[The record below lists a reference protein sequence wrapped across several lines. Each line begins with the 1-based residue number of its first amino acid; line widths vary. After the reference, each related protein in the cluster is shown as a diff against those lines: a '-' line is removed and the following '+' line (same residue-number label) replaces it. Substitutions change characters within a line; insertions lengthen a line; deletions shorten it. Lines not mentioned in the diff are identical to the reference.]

1 MKLSSKFFIIFAVIT
16 MAFALLTAVLVQLGL
31 TAAMDS
37 ERMAISAIV
46 GLVKEK
52 YPGVDERDIAEILN
66 STEGGYSAEDVLR
79 KYGITEREAAVL
91 QNKTNYAAAVSL
103 GISAC
108 LGLGCVSVICFGVYV
123 NLRKKQDKKLTQY
136 LSKINGGNYR
146 LRFDDIK
153 EEYVS
158 VLSSEIYKT
167 TVMLREQSER
177 SAGEKEKLKD
187 SLADIS
193 HQLKTPLTSI
203 MIMLDGILEGDM
215 PEELK
220 REFLGDIRNSVLHL
234 TFLTQSM
241 LTLSKLDANTI
252 VFKSEKVKVEDI
264 INISISNTSAIA
276 ADKGVEVKGECGD
289 ISLNCDMK
297 WVCEAVTN
305 IVKNCIEHT
314 KKGGS
319 VTLRAEDN
327 PLLVKMVI
335 SDTGCGISKKD
346 LPHIFE
352 RFYKGSNSGDT
363 SVGIGLALSKSIIE
377 KCGGYISVQSE
388 EGVGSEFTIKF
399 FKLLPHNDNR
409 LPDNGSDAAD
419 EDEP

>member
-1 MKLSSKFFIIFAVIT
+1 MQF
-16 MAFALLTAVLVQLGL
+16 G
-31 TAAMDS
+31 
-37 ERMAISAIV
+37 ISAAKSADRLAYSQLIA
-46 GLVKEK
+46 LIKKE
-52 YPGVDERDIAEILN
+52 YPDVDERNIVSILN
-66 STEGGYSAEDVLR
+66 SPDSSGNADELLN
-79 KYGITEREAAVL
+79 KYGISEKDTIVL
-91 QNKTNYAAAVSL
+91 QNRQNYAAVISL
-103 GISAC
+103 GVSVCI
-108 LGLGCVSVICFGVYV
+108 GLGCASMICFGIYV
-123 NLRKKQDKKLTQY
+123 SIRKRQDKKLTNY
-136 LSKINGGNYR
+136 LMKINSGNYR
-146 LRFDDIK
+146 LNFEDMK
-153 EEYVS
+153 EDQIS

-177 SAGEKEKLKD
+177 SVTEKQKLKD
-187 SLADIS
+187 SLSDIS

-220 REFLGDIRNSVLHL
+220 REFLGDIRNSITHL

-252 VFKSEKVKVEDI
+252 TFHEEKVRLSDI

-276 ADKGVEVKGECGD
+276 QDQGVEVKGECPD
-289 ISLNCDMK
+289 ITIECDMK

-319 VTLRAEDN
+319 VTLMAEEN
-327 PLLVKMVI
+327 PLLIKLTI
-335 SDTGCGISKKD
+335 EDTGCGITKND

-352 RFYKGSNSGDT
+352 RFYKGSNSSDT

-377 KCGGYISVQSE
+377 KCGGYISVQST
-388 EGVGSEFTIKF
+388 EGKGSKFTIKF
-399 FKLLPHNDNR
+399 FKTI
-409 LPDNGSDAAD
+409 
-419 EDEP
+419 

>member
-52 YPGVDERDIAEILN
+52 YPDVDERDIAEILN
-66 STEGGYSAEDVLR
+66 STEGGYSAEDFLR

-158 VLSSEIYKT
+158 VLISEI
-167 TVMLREQSER
+167 
-177 SAGEKEKLKD
+177 
-187 SLADIS
+187 
-193 HQLKTPLTSI
+193 
-203 MIMLDGILEGDM
+203 
-215 PEELK
+215 
-220 REFLGDIRNSVLHL
+220 
-234 TFLTQSM
+234 
-241 LTLSKLDANTI
+241 
-252 VFKSEKVKVEDI
+252 
-264 INISISNTSAIA
+264 
-276 ADKGVEVKGECGD
+276 
-289 ISLNCDMK
+289 
-297 WVCEAVTN
+297 
-305 IVKNCIEHT
+305 
-314 KKGGS
+314 
-319 VTLRAEDN
+319 
-327 PLLVKMVI
+327 
-335 SDTGCGISKKD
+335 
-346 LPHIFE
+346 
-352 RFYKGSNSGDT
+352 
-363 SVGIGLALSKSIIE
+363 
-377 KCGGYISVQSE
+377 
-388 EGVGSEFTIKF
+388 
-399 FKLLPHNDNR
+399 
-409 LPDNGSDAAD
+409 
-419 EDEP
+419 

>member
-1 MKLSSKFFIIFAVIT
+1 MKLSSKFYLIFAAIT
-16 MAFALLTAVLVQLGL
+16 LLFSFAGAGVMQFG
-31 TAAMDS
+31 
-37 ERMAISAIV
+37 ISAAKSADRLAYSQLIA
-46 GLVKEK
+46 LIKKE
-52 YPGVDERDIAEILN
+52 YPDVDERNIVSILN
-66 STEGGYSAEDVLR
+66 SPDSSGNADELLN
-79 KYGITEREAAVL
+79 KYGISEKDTIVL
-91 QNKTNYAAAVSL
+91 QNRQNYAAVISL
-103 GISAC
+103 GVSVCI
-108 LGLGCVSVICFGVYV
+108 GLGCASMICFGIYV
-123 NLRKKQDKKLTQY
+123 SIRKRQDKKLTNY
-136 LSKINGGNYR
+136 LMKINSGNYR
-146 LRFDDIK
+146 LNFEDMK
-153 EEYVS
+153 EDQIS

-177 SAGEKEKLKD
+177 SVTEKQKLKD
-187 SLADIS
+187 SLSDIS

-220 REFLGDIRNSVLHL
+220 REFLGDIRNSITHL

-252 VFKSEKVKVEDI
+252 TFHEEKVRLSDI

-276 ADKGVEVKGECGD
+276 QDQGVEVKGECPD
-289 ISLNCDMK
+289 ITIECDMK

-319 VTLRAEDN
+319 VTLMAEEN
-327 PLLVKMVI
+327 PLFIKLTI
-335 SDTGCGISKKD
+335 EDTGCGITKKD

-352 RFYKGSNSGDT
+352 RFYKGSNSSDT

-377 KCGGYISVQSE
+377 KCGGYISVQST
-388 EGVGSEFTIKF
+388 EGKGSKFTIKF
-399 FKLLPHNDNR
+399 FKTI
-409 LPDNGSDAAD
+409 
-419 EDEP
+419 

>member
-1 MKLSSKFFIIFAVIT
+1 MKLSSKFYLIFAAIT
-16 MAFALLTAVLVQLGL
+16 LLFSFAGAGVMQFG
-31 TAAMDS
+31 
-37 ERMAISAIV
+37 ISAAKSADRLAYSQLIA
-46 GLVKEK
+46 LIKKE
-52 YPGVDERDIAEILN
+52 YPDVDERNIVSILN
-66 STEGGYSAEDVLR
+66 SPDSSGNADELLN
-79 KYGITEREAAVL
+79 KYGISEKDTIVL
-91 QNKTNYAAAVSL
+91 QNRQNYAAVISL
-103 GISAC
+103 GVSVCI
-108 LGLGCVSVICFGVYV
+108 GLGCASMICFGIYV
-123 NLRKKQDKKLTQY
+123 SIRKRQDKKLTNY
-136 LSKINGGNYR
+136 LMKINSGNYR
-146 LRFDDIK
+146 LNFEDMK
-153 EEYVS
+153 EDQIS

-177 SAGEKEKLKD
+177 SVTEKQKLKD
-187 SLADIS
+187 SLSDIS

-220 REFLGDIRNSVLHL
+220 REFLGDIRNSITHL

-252 VFKSEKVKVEDI
+252 TFHEEKVRLSDI

-276 ADKGVEVKGECGD
+276 QDQGVEVKGECPD
-289 ISLNCDMK
+289 ITIECDMK

-319 VTLRAEDN
+319 VTLVAEEN
-327 PLLVKMVI
+327 PLLIKLTI
-335 SDTGCGISKKD
+335 EDTGCGIKKKD

-352 RFYKGSNSGDT
+352 RFYKGSNSSDT

-377 KCGGYISVQSE
+377 KCGGYISVQST
-388 EGVGSEFTIKF
+388 EGKGSKFTIKF
-399 FKLLPHNDNR
+399 FKTI
-409 LPDNGSDAAD
+409 
-419 EDEP
+419 

>member
-1 MKLSSKFFIIFAVIT
+1 MKLSSKFYLIFAAIT
-16 MAFALLTAVLVQLGL
+16 LLFSFAGAGVMQFG
-31 TAAMDS
+31 
-37 ERMAISAIV
+37 ISAAKSADRLAYSKLIA
-46 GLVKEK
+46 LIKKE
-52 YPGVDERDIAEILN
+52 YPDVDERNIVSILN
-66 STEGGYSAEDVLR
+66 SPDSSGNADELLN
-79 KYGITEREAAVL
+79 KYGISEKDTIVL
-91 QNKTNYAAAVSL
+91 QNRQNYAAVISL
-103 GISAC
+103 GVSVCI
-108 LGLGCVSVICFGVYV
+108 GLGCASMICFGIYV
-123 NLRKKQDKKLTQY
+123 SIRKRQDKKLTNY
-136 LSKINGGNYR
+136 LMKINSGNYR
-146 LRFDDIK
+146 LNFEDMK
-153 EEYVS
+153 EDQIS

-177 SAGEKEKLKD
+177 SVTEKQKLKD
-187 SLADIS
+187 SLSDIS

-220 REFLGDIRNSVLHL
+220 REFLGDIRNSITHL

-252 VFKSEKVKVEDI
+252 TFHEEKVRLSDI

-276 ADKGVEVKGECGD
+276 QDQGVEVKGECPD
-289 ISLNCDMK
+289 ITIECDMK

-319 VTLRAEDN
+319 VTLMAEEN
-327 PLLVKMVI
+327 PLLIKLTI
-335 SDTGCGISKKD
+335 EDTGCGIKKKD

-352 RFYKGSNSGDT
+352 RFYKGSNSSDT

-377 KCGGYISVQSE
+377 KCGGYISVQST
-388 EGVGSEFTIKF
+388 EGKGSKFTIKF
-399 FKLLPHNDNR
+399 FKTI
-409 LPDNGSDAAD
+409 
-419 EDEP
+419 

>member
-1 MKLSSKFFIIFAVIT
+1 M
-16 MAFALLTAVLVQLGL
+16 
-31 TAAMDS
+31 
-37 ERMAISAIV
+37 
-46 GLVKEK
+46 
-52 YPGVDERDIAEILN
+52 
-66 STEGGYSAEDVLR
+66 
-79 KYGITEREAAVL
+79 
-91 QNKTNYAAAVSL
+91 
-103 GISAC
+103 
-108 LGLGCVSVICFGVYV
+108 
-123 NLRKKQDKKLTQY
+123 
-136 LSKINGGNYR
+136 KINSGNYR
-146 LRFDDIK
+146 LNFEDMK
-153 EEYVS
+153 EDQIS

-177 SAGEKEKLKD
+177 SVTEKQKLKD
-187 SLADIS
+187 SLSDIS

-220 REFLGDIRNSVLHL
+220 REFLGDIRNSITHL

-252 VFKSEKVKVEDI
+252 TFHEEKVRLSDI

-276 ADKGVEVKGECGD
+276 QDQGVEVKGECPD
-289 ISLNCDMK
+289 ITIECDMK

-319 VTLRAEDN
+319 VTLMAEEN
-327 PLLVKMVI
+327 PLFIKLTI
-335 SDTGCGISKKD
+335 EDTGCGITKKD

-352 RFYKGSNSGDT
+352 RFYKGSNSSDT

-377 KCGGYISVQSE
+377 KCGGYISVQST
-388 EGVGSEFTIKF
+388 EGKGSKFTIKF
-399 FKLLPHNDNR
+399 FKTI
-409 LPDNGSDAAD
+409 
-419 EDEP
+419 

>member
-1 MKLSSKFFIIFAVIT
+1 MKLSSKFYLIFAAIT
-16 MAFALLTAVLVQLGL
+16 LLFSFAGAGVMQFG
-31 TAAMDS
+31 
-37 ERMAISAIV
+37 ISAAKSADRLAYSQLIA
-46 GLVKEK
+46 LIKKE
-52 YPGVDERDIAEILN
+52 YPDVDERNIVSILN
-66 STEGGYSAEDVLR
+66 SPDSSGNADELLN
-79 KYGITEREAAVL
+79 KYGISEKDTIVL
-91 QNKTNYAAAVSL
+91 QNRQNYAAVISL
-103 GISAC
+103 GVSVCI
-108 LGLGCVSVICFGVYV
+108 GLGCASMICFGIYV
-123 NLRKKQDKKLTQY
+123 SIRKRQDKKLTNY
-136 LSKINGGNYR
+136 LMKINSGNYR
-146 LRFDDIK
+146 LNFEDMK
-153 EEYVS
+153 EDQIS

-177 SAGEKEKLKD
+177 SVTEKQKLKD
-187 SLADIS
+187 SLSDIS

-220 REFLGDIRNSVLHL
+220 REFLGDIRNSITHL

-252 VFKSEKVKVEDI
+252 TFHEEKVRLSDI

-276 ADKGVEVKGECGD
+276 QDQGVEVKGECPD
-289 ISLNCDMK
+289 ITIECDMK

-319 VTLRAEDN
+319 VTLMAEEN
-327 PLLVKMVI
+327 PLLIKLTI
-335 SDTGCGISKKD
+335 EDTGCGIKKKD

-352 RFYKGSNSGDT
+352 RFYKGSNSSDT

-377 KCGGYISVQSE
+377 KCGGYISVQST
-388 EGVGSEFTIKF
+388 EGKGSKFTIKF
-399 FKLLPHNDNR
+399 FKTI
-409 LPDNGSDAAD
+409 
-419 EDEP
+419 

>member
-1 MKLSSKFFIIFAVIT
+1 MKLSSKFYLIFAAIT
-16 MAFALLTAVLVQLGL
+16 LLFSFAGAGVMQFG
-31 TAAMDS
+31 
-37 ERMAISAIV
+37 ISAAKSADRLAYSKLIA
-46 GLVKEK
+46 LIKKE
-52 YPGVDERDIAEILN
+52 YPDVDERNIVSILN
-66 STEGGYSAEDVLR
+66 SPDSSGNADELLN
-79 KYGITEREAAVL
+79 KYGISEKDTIVL
-91 QNKTNYAAAVSL
+91 QNRQNYAAVISL
-103 GISAC
+103 GVSVCI
-108 LGLGCVSVICFGVYV
+108 GLGCASMICFGIYV
-123 NLRKKQDKKLTQY
+123 SIRKRQDKKLTNY
-136 LSKINGGNYR
+136 LMKINSGNYR
-146 LRFDDIK
+146 LNFEDMK
-153 EEYVS
+153 EDQIS

-177 SAGEKEKLKD
+177 SVTEKQKLKD
-187 SLADIS
+187 SLSDIS

-220 REFLGDIRNSVLHL
+220 REFLGDIRNSITHL

-252 VFKSEKVKVEDI
+252 TFHEEKVRLSDI

-276 ADKGVEVKGECGD
+276 QDQGVEVKGECPD
-289 ISLNCDMK
+289 ITIECDMK

-319 VTLRAEDN
+319 VTLMAEEN
-327 PLLVKMVI
+327 PLFIKLTI
-335 SDTGCGISKKD
+335 EDTGCGITKKD

-352 RFYKGSNSGDT
+352 RFYKGSNSSDT

-377 KCGGYISVQSE
+377 KCGGYISVQST
-388 EGVGSEFTIKF
+388 EGKGSKFTIKF
-399 FKLLPHNDNR
+399 FKTI
-409 LPDNGSDAAD
+409 
-419 EDEP
+419 

>member
-1 MKLSSKFFIIFAVIT
+1 MKLSSKFYLIFAAIT
-16 MAFALLTAVLVQLGL
+16 LLFSFAGAGVMQFG
-31 TAAMDS
+31 
-37 ERMAISAIV
+37 ISAAKSADRLAYSQLIA
-46 GLVKEK
+46 LIKKE
-52 YPGVDERDIAEILN
+52 YPDVDERNIVSILN
-66 STEGGYSAEDVLR
+66 SPDSSGNADELLN
-79 KYGITEREAAVL
+79 KYGISEKDTIVL
-91 QNKTNYAAAVSL
+91 QNRQNYAAVISL
-103 GISAC
+103 GVSVCI
-108 LGLGCVSVICFGVYV
+108 GLGCASMICFGIYV
-123 NLRKKQDKKLTQY
+123 SIRKRQDKKLTNY
-136 LSKINGGNYR
+136 LMKINSGNYR
-146 LRFDDIK
+146 LNFEDMK
-153 EEYVS
+153 EDQIS

-177 SAGEKEKLKD
+177 SVTEKQKLKD
-187 SLADIS
+187 SLSDIS

-220 REFLGDIRNSVLHL
+220 REFLGDIRNSITHL

-252 VFKSEKVKVEDI
+252 TFHEEKVRLSDI

-276 ADKGVEVKGECGD
+276 QDQGVEVKGECPD
-289 ISLNCDMK
+289 ITIECDMK

-319 VTLRAEDN
+319 VTLMAEEN
-327 PLLVKMVI
+327 PLLIKLTI
-335 SDTGCGISKKD
+335 EDTGCGITKND

-352 RFYKGSNSGDT
+352 RFYKGSNSSDT

-377 KCGGYISVQSE
+377 KCGGYISVQST
-388 EGVGSEFTIKF
+388 EGKGSKFTIKF
-399 FKLLPHNDNR
+399 FKTI
-409 LPDNGSDAAD
+409 
-419 EDEP
+419 

>member
-1 MKLSSKFFIIFAVIT
+1 MKLSSKFYLIFAAIT
-16 MAFALLTAVLVQLGL
+16 LLFSFAGAGVMQFG
-31 TAAMDS
+31 
-37 ERMAISAIV
+37 ISAAKSADRLAYSQLIA
-46 GLVKEK
+46 LIKKE
-52 YPGVDERDIAEILN
+52 YPDVDERNIVSILN
-66 STEGGYSAEDVLR
+66 SPDSSGNADELLN
-79 KYGITEREAAVL
+79 KYGISEKDTIVL
-91 QNKTNYAAAVSL
+91 QNRQNYAAVISL
-103 GISAC
+103 GVSVCI
-108 LGLGCVSVICFGVYV
+108 GLGCASMICFGIYV
-123 NLRKKQDKKLTQY
+123 SIRKRQDKKLTNY
-136 LSKINGGNYR
+136 LMKINSGNYR
-146 LRFDDIK
+146 LNFEDMK
-153 EEYVS
+153 EDQIS

-177 SAGEKEKLKD
+177 SVTEKQKLKD
-187 SLADIS
+187 SLSDIS

-220 REFLGDIRNSVLHL
+220 REFLGDIRNSITHL

-252 VFKSEKVKVEDI
+252 TFHEEKVRLSDI

-276 ADKGVEVKGECGD
+276 QDQGVEVKGECPD
-289 ISLNCDMK
+289 ITIECDMK

-319 VTLRAEDN
+319 VTLMAEEN
-327 PLLVKMVI
+327 PLFIKLTI
-335 SDTGCGISKKD
+335 EDTGCGITKND

-352 RFYKGSNSGDT
+352 RFYKGSNSSDT

-377 KCGGYISVQSE
+377 KCGGYISVQST
-388 EGVGSEFTIKF
+388 EGKGSKFTIKF
-399 FKLLPHNDNR
+399 FKTI
-409 LPDNGSDAAD
+409 
-419 EDEP
+419 

>member
-1 MKLSSKFFIIFAVIT
+1 MKLSSKFYLIFAAIT
-16 MAFALLTAVLVQLGL
+16 LLFSFAGAGVMQFG
-31 TAAMDS
+31 
-37 ERMAISAIV
+37 ISAAKSADRLAYSKLIA
-46 GLVKEK
+46 LIKKE
-52 YPGVDERDIAEILN
+52 YPDVDERNIVSILN
-66 STEGGYSAEDVLR
+66 SPDSSGNADELLN
-79 KYGITEREAAVL
+79 KYGISEKDTIVL
-91 QNKTNYAAAVSL
+91 QNRQNYAAVISL
-103 GISAC
+103 GVSVCI
-108 LGLGCVSVICFGVYV
+108 GLGCASMICFGIYV
-123 NLRKKQDKKLTQY
+123 SIRKRQDKKLTNY
-136 LSKINGGNYR
+136 LMKINSGNYR
-146 LRFDDIK
+146 LNFEDMK
-153 EEYVS
+153 EDQIS

-177 SAGEKEKLKD
+177 SVTEKQKLKD
-187 SLADIS
+187 SLSDIS

-220 REFLGDIRNSVLHL
+220 REFLGDIRNSITHL

-252 VFKSEKVKVEDI
+252 TFHEEKVRLSDI

-276 ADKGVEVKGECGD
+276 QDQGVEVKGECPD
-289 ISLNCDMK
+289 ITIECDMK

-319 VTLRAEDN
+319 VTLMAEEN
-327 PLLVKMVI
+327 PLLIKLTI
-335 SDTGCGISKKD
+335 EDTGCGITKND

-352 RFYKGSNSGDT
+352 RFYKGSNSSDT

-377 KCGGYISVQSE
+377 KCGGYISVQST
-388 EGVGSEFTIKF
+388 EGKGSKFTIKF
-399 FKLLPHNDNR
+399 FKTI
-409 LPDNGSDAAD
+409 
-419 EDEP
+419 

>member
-1 MKLSSKFFIIFAVIT
+1 MKLSSKFYLIFAAIT
-16 MAFALLTAVLVQLGL
+16 LLFSFAGAGVMQFG
-31 TAAMDS
+31 
-37 ERMAISAIV
+37 ISAAKSADRLAYSQLIA
-46 GLVKEK
+46 LIKKE
-52 YPGVDERDIAEILN
+52 YPDVDERNIVSILN
-66 STEGGYSAEDVLR
+66 SPDSSGNADELLN
-79 KYGITEREAAVL
+79 KYGISEKDTIVL
-91 QNKTNYAAAVSL
+91 QNRQNYAAVISL
-103 GISAC
+103 GVSVCI
-108 LGLGCVSVICFGVYV
+108 GLGCASMICFGIYV
-123 NLRKKQDKKLTQY
+123 SIRKRQDKKLTNY
-136 LSKINGGNYR
+136 LMKINSGNYR
-146 LRFDDIK
+146 LNFEDMK
-153 EEYVS
+153 EDQIS

-177 SAGEKEKLKD
+177 SVTEKQKLKD
-187 SLADIS
+187 SLSDIS

-220 REFLGDIRNSVLHL
+220 REFLGDIRNSITHL

-252 VFKSEKVKVEDI
+252 TFHEEKVRLSDI

-276 ADKGVEVKGECGD
+276 QDQGVEVKGECPD
-289 ISLNCDMK
+289 ITIECDMK

-319 VTLRAEDN
+319 VTLVAEEN
-327 PLLVKMVI
+327 PLLIKLTI
-335 SDTGCGISKKD
+335 EDTGCGITKND

-352 RFYKGSNSGDT
+352 RFYKGSNSSDT

-377 KCGGYISVQSE
+377 KCGGYISVQST
-388 EGVGSEFTIKF
+388 EGKGSKFTIKF
-399 FKLLPHNDNR
+399 FKTI
-409 LPDNGSDAAD
+409 
-419 EDEP
+419 